1 MKQDYR
7 QLLQP
12 HIINSVKGLAIIAR
26 VIIDGFMSGSHKSRK
41 VGPGLEFSQ
50 YRGYQPGDDMRLL
63 DWKMLARSGRYF
75 IKESDVDTQV
85 SVKFIIDASASMAYK
100 EDKLSKIDYVRVLI
114 ASLAYLSHNQ
124 GDAVGLYVLNNL
136 QLKSLKPTSS
146 KQHFNRFLQELI
158 DIELGGKFPDY
169 KEDLQIIQ
177 QGRQKELLF
186 FVTDMYE
193 HQKELTQ
200 WVQKLK
206 TSRNEVVVLHVL
218 GERELT
224 FSYSGAVVF
233 EDLETKKR
241 VKVNT
246 KDTKQKYLAA
256 LQSDLKEIRSSFLN
270 KDIGYE
276 LFKFD
281 SPIEDALQL
290 FLKKRISLS

>member
-85 SVKFIIDASASMAYK
+85 SVKFIIDASASMTYK

-124 GDAVGLYVLNNL
+124 GDAVGLYVLNSL

-224 FSYSGAVVF
+224 FSYSGAVIF

-246 KDTKQKYLAA
+246 KDAKEKYLEA
-256 LQSDLKEIRSSFLN
+256 LQNDLQEIRSSFLN

-276 LFKFD
+276 LFRFD
-281 SPIEDALQL
+281 SPMEEAIQL

>member
-1 MKQDYR
+1 VKQDYR
-7 QLLQP
+7 ELLQP

-26 VIIDGFMSGSHKSRK
+26 VIIDGFMSGAHNSRK

-63 DWKMLARSGRYF
+63 DWKMLARSGKYF

-100 EDKLSKIDYVRVLI
+100 EDNLSKIDYVRVLI
-114 ASLAYLSHNQ
+114 ASLGYLSHNQ
-124 GDAVGLYVLNNL
+124 GDAVGLYILNNL
-136 QLKSLKPTSS
+136 QLKSLKPTLN

-158 DIELGGKFPDY
+158 NIELGGKFPDNRN
-169 KEDLQIIQ
+169 DLQIIQ

-186 FVTDMYE
+186 FVTDMHE
-193 HQKELTQ
+193 KQRELTH
-200 WVQKLK
+200 WVQQLK

-246 KDTKQKYLAA
+246 KDTKQKYLDA

-270 KDIGYE
+270 KDIGYD
-276 LFKFD
+276 LFSID
-281 SPIEDALQL
+281 SPIEEALQL
-290 FLKKRISLS
+290 FLKKRITLS

>member
-85 SVKFIIDASASMAYK
+85 SVKFIIDASASMTYK

-124 GDAVGLYVLNNL
+124 GDAVGLYVLNSL

-186 FVTDMYE
+186 FVTDMHE

-224 FSYSGAVVF
+224 FSYSGAVIF

-246 KDTKQKYLAA
+246 KDAKEKYLEA
-256 LQSDLKEIRSSFLN
+256 LQNDLQEIRSSFLN

-276 LFKFD
+276 LFRFD
-281 SPIEDALQL
+281 SPMEEAIQL